1 MWPLRWE
8 NLVNNQILALQGPVG
23 HTRWDLFFWVR
34 QMTNQVAVALGIL
47 IVIALCV
54 DGIVFDWANTV
65 FVGQKFVTLVE
76 WLAFWR

>member
-1 MWPLRWE
+1 
-8 NLVNNQILALQGPVG
+8 
-23 HTRWDLFFWVR
+23 
-34 QMTNQVAVALGIL
+34 MTNQVAVALGIL